1 MVTGRNSKV
10 IRFSIGDGQIVQ
22 VQANKHWGICDVV
35 LGVLNTDNKKKTI
48 PVFSPIRRLS
58 EILSMVQGRQ
68 ANDPI
73 VIEHIKNIL

>member
-1 MVTGRNSKV
+1 MITGRNSKV
-10 IRFSIGDGQIVQ
+10 IRFSIGDGQIIQ

-35 LGVLNTDNKKKTI
+35 LGVLTTDNKKVRI
-48 PVFSPIRRLS
+48 FSPIRRLS